1 MDEETRHKK
10 WDTST
15 YDGWL
20 EIIAAIL
27 MSVAVVGSAYCAYQA
42 TRWSGVQATSF
53 AEASTARIESLRS
66 QTTGIQ
72 QTAYDAST
80 TLQLIITYSEGET
93 EIVSNLTDRFV
104 RDEYRVYVDEWLA
117 LKPFENDD
125 APASPFELASY
136 QNAKIVEAEAL
147 SDDASEKFEV
157 ALAANQTGDDYIL
170 TTVFFA
176 TVLFFTGIA
185 TKYRN
190 IRIKSV
196 LVAFACAG
204 LVFAVVTVSGL
215 PFH

>member
-1 MDEETRHKK
+1 MDEESRHRK

-42 TRWSGVQATSF
+42 TRWSGVQATAF

-66 QTTGIQ
+66 QSTGIQ

-80 TLQLIITYSEGET
+80 TLQLIIANSEGAT
-93 EIVSNLTDRFV
+93 DTAADLADRFI
-104 RDEYRVYVDEWLA
+104 RDEYSVYVEEWLA
-117 LKPFENDD
+117 LEPFKNDD
-125 APASPFELASY
+125 APASPFELESY
-136 QNAKIVEAEAL
+136 QNQKIVEAEEL

-190 IRIKSV
+190 IRIKTV
-196 LVAFACAG
+196 LVALGCAG
-204 LVFAVVTVSGL
+204 LIFALVTVSGL